1 MHNLQII
8 KLKVFYILLRLKCMS
23 MVNISI
29 VSEPTVIFKYTSSYY
44 SLSHQ
49 SSVPFQIG
57 SFYNH
62 RHFFMGCLASI
73 MIYKQALT
81 GTDIVD
87 LSRYQ
92 ILAGDYQEKVFFK
105 LRPEVISER
114 IGQTSHLLGV
124 LIVYFIIL
132 HYLQNQDE
140 TAGLEGNYDD
150 RKQGTNKDAEQ
161 GYYQESADLVQRL
174 NQQRKATNIQ

>member
-1 MHNLQII
+1 ML
-8 KLKVFYILLRLKCMS
+8 

-62 RHFFMGCLASI
+62 RHFFIGCLASI

-92 ILAGDYQEKVFFK
+92 ILTGDYQEKVFFT

-124 LIVYFIIL
+124 LIVYSVL
-132 HYLQNQDE
+132 LDNLQNQDE
-140 TAGLEGNYDD
+140 TAGLEGNDD
-150 RKQGTNKDAEQ
+150 EEEMPPVKQAAPKAQSLRKNKYNQPE
-161 GYYQESADLVQRL
+161 ESSFSDDDDNGD
-174 NQQRKATNIQ
+174 NQPAKNEMLFVDSINLI

>member
-1 MHNLQII
+1 
-8 KLKVFYILLRLKCMS
+8 
-23 MVNISI
+23 
-29 VSEPTVIFKYTSSYY
+29 
-44 SLSHQ
+44 
-49 SSVPFQIG
+49 
-57 SFYNH
+57 
-62 RHFFMGCLASI
+62 

-140 TAGLEGNYDD
+140 TAGLEGNDD
-150 RKQGTNKDAEQ
+150 EEEMLPVKPVATKAPSLRKKKYNQIE
-161 GYYQESADLVQRL
+161 ESSFTDDDDENDNESQPAKNEMLFVDSINL
-174 NQQRKATNIQ
+174 I

>member
-1 MHNLQII
+1 
-8 KLKVFYILLRLKCMS
+8 
-23 MVNISI
+23 
-29 VSEPTVIFKYTSSYY
+29 
-44 SLSHQ
+44 
-49 SSVPFQIG
+49 
-57 SFYNH
+57 
-62 RHFFMGCLASI
+62 

-140 TAGLEGNYDD
+140 TAGLEGNDD
-150 RKQGTNKDAEQ
+150 EEEMPPVKPVATKAPSLHKKKYNQIE
-161 GYYQESADLVQRL
+161 ESSFTDDDDENDNESQPAKNEMLFVDSINL
-174 NQQRKATNIQ
+174 I